1 MKKSHLYHPG
11 RGDNERLN
19 EIHAKLRDPAGH
31 LQLMERN
38 AIVQNKHKSSLIGV
52 DPGSFATISR
62 PGLSCFRDSVQS
74 LEPVRRA
81 SLLNERVKHEQ
92 SAYSTQFLSLQSP
105 RQGLAPPNLLATIT
119 QQSRSLMPSSG
130 RLNMTENYSH
140 HPIEEQY
147 AKMKEKQEKRK
158 PLDQWSDQ
166 GQLLKPRD
174 LDKRPKISEW
184 LSKEVMLPILGK
196 NKTSLLHSKDQL
208 EIESIAQ

>member
-1 MKKSHLYHPG
+1 
-11 RGDNERLN
+11 
-19 EIHAKLRDPAGH
+19 
-31 LQLMERN
+31 
-38 AIVQNKHKSSLIGV
+38 
-52 DPGSFATISR
+52 
-62 PGLSCFRDSVQS
+62 
-74 LEPVRRA
+74 
-81 SLLNERVKHEQ
+81 
-92 SAYSTQFLSLQSP
+92 
-105 RQGLAPPNLLATIT
+105 
-119 QQSRSLMPSSG
+119 MPSTG
-130 RLNMTENYSH
+130 RLNMTDNYSH

-166 GQLLKPRD
+166 GQLPKPRD